1 MDVKTENEKKKE
13 LLMSYQKSLRRERQ
27 ILDEIQE
34 LRASKMFPS
43 VINDGM
49 PHGSNQTDLSN
60 YIVSLSEKQEELKHV
75 QLEVEKAK
83 QKVYLT
89 IKQVNDDEREILQY
103 RYIDGLKWDDV
114 QRKMGFNNLRG
125 IYKIHSNALK
135 NIRLA
140 KQYKM

>member
-1 MDVKTENEKKKE
+1 MPVDMMK
-13 LLMSYQKSLRRERQ
+13 L
-27 ILDEIQE
+27 
-34 LRASKMFPS
+34 SK
-43 VINDGM
+43 
-49 PHGSNQTDLSN
+49 
-60 YIVSLSEKQEELKHV
+60 KQEELKHV

-114 QRKMGFNNLRG
+114 QRKMGFNNLRR

>member
-114 QRKMGFNNLRG
+114 QRKMGFNNLRR